1 MKALG
6 LVLSYLSAPL
16 RERRARVLIALLVLF
31 TVMVATYTGLFHV
44 LMDRE
49 GQSHSW
55 ATALYWTLVTMTTL
69 GFGDITFVSDAGRMF
84 SVLVLLSGSVF
95 ILVLLPFTFIQFVFA
110 PWMERRERSRVPREL
125 PESMEGH
132 IVLTGVGL
140 IEDELIRRARVAG
153 VPHVLLE
160 PSLEQ
165 ALALHDRGYSV
176 MLGAVDDP
184 ATYRAVGVER
194 AAVVASTL
202 PDARNSNVAFTVREI
217 SADVP
222 VVVTA
227 NDPAAVDILE
237 LAGANRVLRLG
248 DMLGET
254 LARRALG
261 PDARSHP
268 IGEVAGLVIAEA
280 AVVGTALVG
289 QTIADADLRSRTGCN
304 VIGVYLRGHFELA
317 RPDIAL
323 EPSSVLILAGT
334 PEQMASYDRA
344 FENGT
349 RVDRPAIII
358 GGGRVG
364 RAAGAS
370 LAASGLDYRIIEARS
385 DRVRDS
391 RHYVEGDAADLAVLE
406 RAGIADTQS
415 VIITTHDDDVNVYLT
430 LYVRRLRPDVQVISR
445 ANLERN
451 VTTLYR
457 AGADSVGSYASAGAT
472 AIWNTFRAD
481 DTLRVEEDLHVFTV
495 PVPRAI
501 VGRTLADCDIR
512 RRTGCNVIAL
522 VIDGR
527 THGHPSANE
536 PLPADSELVIIG
548 DIEAEDRFLTT
559 FPPPKQSRL
568 VRARPGAGDG

>member
-1 MKALG
+1 VKVLG
-6 LVLSYLSAPL
+6 LVLSYVSAPL
-16 RERRARVLIALLVLF
+16 RERRARVLLALLVLF
-31 TVMVATYTGLFHV
+31 ALMVATYTGLFHV
-44 LMDRE
+44 LMNRE

-69 GFGDITFVSDAGRMF
+69 GFGDVTFLSDAGRLF

-95 ILVLLPFTFIQFVFA
+95 ILVLLPFSFIQFVFA

-125 PESMEGH
+125 PDSVHGH
-132 IVLTGVGL
+132 IVLTGLGL

-153 VPHVLLE
+153 VPHVILE

-217 SADVP
+217 SDDVP

-261 PDARSHP
+261 PDARSHR

-280 AVVGTALVG
+280 AVVGTPLVG
-289 QTIADADLRSRTGCN
+289 RSIAEIDLRSQTGCN
-304 VIGVYLRGHFELA
+304 VIGVYLRGRFELA
-317 RPDIAL
+317 RPDIVL
-323 EPSSVLILAGT
+323 EPATVLILAGT
-334 PEQMASYDRA
+334 GEQIGAYDAA
-344 FENGT
+344 FEEGA

-370 LAASGLDYRIIEARS
+370 LAASGLDYRIVEARA
-385 DRVRDS
+385 DRVRDPH
-391 RHYVEGDAADLAVLE
+391 HYVEGDAADLEVLQ
-406 RAGIADTQS
+406 RAGLADTQS

-481 DTLRVEEDLHVFTV
+481 DTLRVEEDLNVFTTPIPAAV
-495 PVPRAI
+495 
-501 VGRTLADCDIR
+501 VGRTLAECDIR
-512 RRTGCNVIAL
+512 RRTGCNVIGL

-527 THGHPSANE
+527 THGHPSPDA
-536 PLPADSELVIIG
+536 PLPAAADLVIIG
-548 DIEAEDRFLTT
+548 DVEAEDRFLTT
-559 FPPPKQSRL
+559 FPPPTQPRR
-568 VRARPGAGDG
+568 VWARPTST